1 MTAQIGGSPILCD
14 RGFHDDRAWFARH
27 YGRNHRLRKPI
38 GGERAGLPPGPPK
51 CKPLVVVKQLKPGSR
66 VRVLCWVRER
76 PPNSEAIAARLF
88 NEAAEGWPEVV
99 AIEAAVREGRL

>member
-1 MTAQIGGSPILCD
+1 MMIAQGLRGTMAATIGSGSRSAESVP
-14 RGFHDDRAWFARH
+14 
-27 YGRNHRLRKPI
+27 NS
-38 GGERAGLPPGPPK
+38 PGPPK